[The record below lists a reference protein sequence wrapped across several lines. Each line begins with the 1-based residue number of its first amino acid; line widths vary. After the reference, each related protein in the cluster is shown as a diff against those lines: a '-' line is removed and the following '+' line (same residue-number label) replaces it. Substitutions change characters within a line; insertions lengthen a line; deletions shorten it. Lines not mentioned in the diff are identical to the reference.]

1 MIEKV
6 DCLKLHYACNEARQE
21 LMLESKIQF
30 TAQTPKNTSRTE
42 RAILVDFHAE
52 GDDGRFMLDCVCRV
66 IFSFPEGEPPIEGQ
80 MLLNRY
86 QAEAYAAMQQRF
98 NGAMTAIGQ
107 APIDFPEISF
117 Q

>member
-1 MIEKV
+1 MNRRMIDYDRKSG
-6 DCLKLHYACNEARQE
+6 L
-21 LMLESKIQF
+21 S
-30 TAQTPKNTSRTE
+30 AQTPKDTSRTE